1 MAAMIRLGL
10 TGGIGMGKSTAAE
23 LLAKRGAKISDSDE
37 IARELVEPGQPA
49 LQAIAEAFGVEVLR
63 SDGSLDRGHVAGLV
77 FGDIEARR
85 TLESILHPR
94 IRDTWQGNLARWAGE
109 GESIGVAVIPLLYET
124 GCEEAFDKIVCV
136 ACSPELQRKRL
147 RQRDWS
153 DEEIDRRIAA
163 QLNAEEKMKRADHVV
178 WTDGPMDAHAAQW
191 DALLA
196 CWSGESSTVVA

>member
-1 MAAMIRLGL
+1 M
-10 TGGIGMGKSTAAE
+10 
-23 LLAKRGAKISDSDE
+23 
-37 IARELVEPGQPA
+37 IARESVELGQPA
-49 LQAIAEAFGVEVLR
+49 LQAIAEAFGNEVLR
-63 SDGSLDRGHVAGLV
+63 ADGSLDRGHVAGLV
-77 FGDIEARR
+77 FGDNEARR
-85 TLESILHPR
+85 TLEGILHPR

-163 QLNAEEKMKRADHVV
+163 QMSATEKMKRADHVV
-178 WTDGPMDAHAAQW
+178 WTDGPVSAHADQW
-191 DALLA
+191 DDLLA
-196 CWSGESSTVVA
+196 RWRGHPRRSPEPRLAAGTREDPPAAYRPWRAPNRRTPCRRC

>member
-1 MAAMIRLGL
+1 
-10 TGGIGMGKSTAAE
+10 MGSEKCIT
-23 LLAKRGAKISDSDE
+23 DS
-37 IARELVEPGQPA
+37 
-49 LQAIAEAFGVEVLR
+49 
-63 SDGSLDRGHVAGLV
+63 
-77 FGDIEARR
+77 
-85 TLESILHPR
+85 
-94 IRDTWQGNLARWAGE
+94 
-109 GESIGVAVIPLLYET
+109 YET
-124 GCEEAFDKIVCV
+124 GREEACDKIVCA

-153 DEEIDRRIAA
+153 DEEIARRIAA